1 MRFFLA
7 LITSLLAMPAL
18 ALDLNTTFSNI
29 DGGTHRL
36 SDWKGQPVL
45 VVNTASLCGFTG
57 QYDALQKLHD
67 TYSDRGLV
75 VLAVPSDDFSQELGT
90 EEEVKEFCELNY
102 DLTLPMTGITHVKG
116 AKAHPFY
123 KSLAQETGFTPSWNF
138 NKVLLN
144 PRGEVVAT
152 YGAPVKPM
160 SRKITGQ
167 IEKLLS
173 QTGG

>member
-75 VLAVPSDDFSQELGT
+75 VLAVQIGRA
-90 EEEVKEFCELNY
+90 
-102 DLTLPMTGITHVKG
+102 HV
-116 AKAHPFY
+116 
-123 KSLAQETGFTPSWNF
+123 
-138 NKVLLN
+138 
-144 PRGEVVAT
+144 
-152 YGAPVKPM
+152 
-160 SRKITGQ
+160 
-167 IEKLLS
+167 
-173 QTGG
+173 